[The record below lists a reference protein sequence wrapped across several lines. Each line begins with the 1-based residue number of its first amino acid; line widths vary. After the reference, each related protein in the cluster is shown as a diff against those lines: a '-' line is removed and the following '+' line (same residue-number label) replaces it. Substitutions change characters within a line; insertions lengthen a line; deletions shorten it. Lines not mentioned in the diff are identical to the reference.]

1 MPRDIPILATSGIF
15 VYASLS
21 ILFERLAQGDGSISV
36 YLVLAALFAW
46 PAVAVFNRWAWGRK
60 ARKIAQVLAS
70 AAENHLPMDT
80 LRRLAPLPNF
90 DKKLRHLIAKGYLQN
105 VRLDRKPT
113 PYCSPRQPG
122 RKNQGGPH
130 QMPQLQRPYQRPP
143 GPEQMPVLQQ
153 PLPPGSVTNRH
164 IRIAAKQS
172 DCRYFGID

>member
-1 MPRDIPILATSGIF
+1 MNDFLTTKSRGRMPRDIPILATSGIF

-21 ILFERLAQGDGSISV
+21 ILFERLAQGDGFLSV

-105 VRLDRKPT
+105 VRLDMETDTMLFTPASREAQKARAVPIKCPNCGAPT
-113 PYCSPRQPG
+113 SVRQGRLSKCPYCSS
-122 RKNQGGPH
+122 
-130 QMPQLQRPYQRPP
+130 
-143 GPEQMPVLQQ
+143 
-153 PLPPGSVTNRH
+153 PL
-164 IRIAAKQS
+164 AAPDQ
-172 DCRYFGID
+172 